1 MVRNL
6 NIFIWE
12 VWGLPRC
19 LVFPWGRDKWESGA
33 PTTPVCTV
41 LQAEGLGSLRYRN
54 HFPSGAL
61 EGDLFS
67 MWQSSNPL
75 FSHLIFSPLSS
86 IPLLPYLSRPYPEVC
101 PSGFAFL
108 SKHFP
113 IPPHSLPVT
122 FLTHSLNCPKAI
134 LDQKSQSEH
143 FYFSPG
149 HIPSPRQ

>member
-1 MVRNL
+1 MG
-6 NIFIWE
+6 I
-12 VWGLPRC
+12 GS
-19 LVFPWGRDKWESGA
+19 LVHTGGQEAS
-33 PTTPVCTV
+33 TTPLCTV
-41 LQAEGLGSLRYRN
+41 LQAVRLGSLGYRN

-67 MWQSSNPL
+67 MRQSSNPL
-75 FSHLIFSPLSS
+75 LSHLLFSSLSS
-86 IPLLPYLSRPYPEVC
+86 ILLFSLTYLVLIQRT
-101 PSGFAFL
+101 AFL
-108 SKHFP
+108 DSHSYPNIFP
-113 IPPHSLPVT
+113 IPSHSFPVP